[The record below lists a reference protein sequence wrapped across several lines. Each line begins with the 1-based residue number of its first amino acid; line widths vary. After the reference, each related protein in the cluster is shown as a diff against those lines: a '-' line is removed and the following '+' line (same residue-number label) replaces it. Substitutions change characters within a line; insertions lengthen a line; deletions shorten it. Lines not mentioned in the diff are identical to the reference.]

1 MTFGDLRTGREA
13 AGGVEIEIG
22 CGNGHFLAEYGSRNP
37 SVQLIGIE
45 VKERRC
51 RKAADKARKRRLPN
65 VSIVRGAAEGFLAEI
80 PASEVDAFHIY
91 FPDPWP
97 KARHRKRRFLSRGNL
112 VILHDRLRPG
122 GKVFFSTDFFDYYLQ
137 AKVLFLLHGGFSLIA
152 DPVPEE
158 AFTSVYARRFS
169 GAMRTVHLLTAV
181 KLGVSR
187 SGGPGEG

>member
-1 MTFGDLRTGREA
+1 VTFRDLRAGRET
-13 AGGVEIEIG
+13 AGRVEIEIG
-22 CGNGHFLAEYGSRNP
+22 CGNGHFLVEYGSRNP

-45 VKERRC
+45 VKEKRC
-51 RKAADKARKRRLPN
+51 QKAAEKARKRRLPN
-65 VSIVRGAAEGFLAEI
+65 VSIVRGAAEGFLSEV

-97 KARHRKRRFLSRGNL
+97 KARHRKRRFLCRENL
-112 VILHDRLRPG
+112 GRLHDCLRPG

-137 AKVLFLLHGGFSLIA
+137 AKVLFLLHGGFTLIP

-158 AFTSVYARRFS
+158 AFASVYARKFS
-169 GAMRTVHLLTAV
+169 GAMKAVHLLTAV
-181 KLGVSR
+181 KLVNR